1 MNRHPRQLGCTS
13 TAARG
18 AWQRGFR
25 AAVLRL
31 LVAAVFVDP
40 TAGLRPVRA
49 EDAVTGAA
57 GMREFLARHCA
68 DCHGDSKPEGDV
80 TLAWPADDA
89 GLLAQRKLWETAL
102 RRIEAGEMPPQ
113 DQPRPEAAD
122 AASFVAGMRQ
132 RYAEADLR
140 APADPGRVTMRR
152 LNRVE
157 YRNTIRD
164 LVGVDFDPTTDFPS
178 DEIGHGF
185 DTIGDVLTVSPL
197 LMERYLD
204 AAEAV
209 MERAIPSTPPPVVKR
224 RRQAQYTEP
233 ASPDVKRLIVAGFR
247 RMSTDGKGAIEL
259 GPINVPFEWEADGE
273 YELRTKVYAA
283 ADTPQPVRV
292 TLLVSGKDLP
302 QPTAQEDLARLSG
315 AVPRTARIVGS
326 FVVTGTSKET
336 ATEFTVRVPPLPGRD
351 RVLIAIEKPATDAR
365 EAAEANG
372 NADGK
377 DGEENKGSEE
387 TKSSGEE
394 QDGKDATIAPAT
406 TVFVEGLDLTGPL
419 DSRPATQKRLLAC
432 ATTGSQEDQTR
443 EVLGRF
449 LRRAF
454 RRRLEPGELDRHVAL
469 VDKAM
474 KAGSDWHAGVQ
485 FAMQAALCS
494 PKFLFHVESDDRP
507 DAEGVQSLDEF
518 QLASRLS
525 FFLWSTMPDDELLD
539 LADRGQLSEN
549 LDTQVRRMLAD
560 PRAAALVTS
569 FAMQWLQL
577 KRIEFISPDGELFPT
592 FNNDL
597 RTAMLQETELFVG
610 GVFHEDRSVLEL
622 LDADST
628 FVNAPLAKHYGLEDA
643 YRKAGGKGKDFRRVT
658 TADRTRGGLL
668 SQAGILTATSNPTRT
683 SPVKRGRWVLE
694 QLLGE
699 PPPPPPPNVP
709 ELEENEGVSTTASLR
724 ERMEVHRSNAACAG
738 CHARMDAIGFALENY
753 DAVGAFRTKDG
764 TFDID
769 AEGTFPN
776 GTSFSGPAGLKDV
789 LLAKKRE
796 FCRCLT
802 EKMMIFALGRGLEP
816 ADRSTIE
823 RIVDRLESQDY
834 KVSALVAGIVTSDA
848 FRQRR
853 GGGTVE

>member
-1 MNRHPRQLGCTS
+1 MNRSPRQLGCTS
-13 TAARG
+13 TAAHG
-18 AWQRGFR
+18 AWQGGFA

-31 LVAAVFVDP
+31 LVAAIFVAP
-40 TAGLRPVRA
+40 AASLRPVQA
-49 EDAVTGAA
+49 GDAMTAAA

-80 TLAWPADDA
+80 TLSWPADEA
-89 GLLAQRKLWETAL
+89 GLLAQRKLWETAV
-102 RRIEAGEMPPQ
+102 RRVETGEMPPQ
-113 DQPRPEAAD
+113 DQPRPEAAE

-132 RYAEADLR
+132 HYAEADLR

-178 DEIGHGF
+178 DEIGYGF
-185 DTIGDVLTVSPL
+185 DTIGDVLTISPL

-224 RRQAQYTEP
+224 HRQSQYTEP
-233 ASPDVKRLIVAGFR
+233 ASPDVKRLMVAGFR
-247 RMSTDGKGAIEL
+247 RMSTAGQDAIEL
-259 GPINVPFEWEADGE
+259 GPINAPFEWEADGE

-283 ADTPQPVRV
+283 PDAPQPVRV
-292 TLLVSGKDLP
+292 TLLVSGKELS
-302 QPTAQEDLARLSG
+302 QPDAQEDLDRLSG
-315 AVPRTARIVGS
+315 AVPRTARILGS
-326 FVVTGTSKET
+326 FVVTGTSKKT
-336 ATEFTVRVPPLPGRD
+336 SNEFTVRVPPLPGRD
-351 RVLIAIEKPATDAR
+351 RVLIAIEKPATDVT
-365 EAAEANG
+365 EAPETPG
-372 NADGK
+372 NK
-377 DGEENKGSEE
+377 DGEEAKD
-387 TKSSGEE
+387 GEQTTDDKE
-394 QDGKDATIAPAT
+394 PSVAPST
-406 TVFVEGLDLTGPL
+406 TVFVESLDLSGPL
-419 DSRPATQKRLLAC
+419 DSRPATQRRLLAC
-432 ATTGSQEDQTR
+432 ATTASQEDQTR

-449 LRRAF
+449 LRRSF

-469 VDKAM
+469 VDRMIESGGA
-474 KAGSDWHAGVQ
+474 WHAGVQ

-494 PKFLFHVESDDRP
+494 PKFLFHVESDDMP
-507 DAEGVQSLDEF
+507 DADGVQSLDEF
-518 QLASRLS
+518 QLASRLAY
-525 FFLWSTMPDDELLD
+525 FLWSTMPDDELLD
-539 LADRGQLSEN
+539 LAEQERLSEN
-549 LDTQVRRMLAD
+549 LDAQVRRMLAD
-560 PRAAALVTS
+560 PRAGALVTS

-577 KRIEFISPDGELFPT
+577 QRIEFISPDGELFPK

-597 RTAMLQETELFVG
+597 RTAMLRETELFVG

-622 LDADST
+622 IDAEST
-628 FVNAPLAKHYGLEDA
+628 FVNAPLAKHYGLEQA
-643 YRKAGGKGKDFRRVT
+643 YRKAGGKGKDFQRVT

-709 ELEENEGVSTTASLR
+709 ELEENEGESATASLR
-724 ERMEVHRSNAACAG
+724 ERMEVHRRNAACAG

-769 AEGTFPN
+769 ADGTFPD

-789 LLAKKRE
+789 LLKKKRE

-802 EKMMIFALGRGLEP
+802 EKMMTFALGRGLEP
-816 ADRSTIE
+816 ADRPTVE
-823 RIVDRLESQDY
+823 RIVDRLESHDH

-853 GGGTVE
+853 GGATAE

>member
-1 MNRHPRQLGCTS
+1 MPRHPRQPGSTS

-18 AWQRGFR
+18 AWRR
-25 AAVLRL
+25 SLHVAVPW
-31 LVAAVFVDP
+31 LVVVTVFTP
-40 TAGLRPVRA
+40 AAGLQPAQAGDDVA
-49 EDAVTGAA
+49 GAA
-57 GMREFLARHCA
+57 GMRAFLARYCA
-68 DCHGDSKPEGDV
+68 GCHGDNRPEGDV
-80 TLAWPADDA
+80 TLSWPADDA
-89 GLLAQRKLWETAL
+89 GLLAQRKLWETAV
-102 RRIEAGEMPPQ
+102 RRVETGEMPPQ
-113 DQPRPEAAD
+113 DQPRPEATE
-122 AASFVAGMRQ
+122 AAAFVAGMRQ

-197 LMERYLD
+197 LMERYID

-209 MERAIPSTPPPVVKR
+209 MERAIPSTSPPVQKR
-224 RRQAQYTEP
+224 RRQSQYTEP

-247 RMSTDGKGAIEL
+247 RMSNAGKDSLEL
-259 GPINVPFEWEADGE
+259 GPISAPFEWEADGE
-273 YELRTKVYAA
+273 YELRTTVYAA
-283 ADTPQPVRV
+283 ADAPQPVRL

-302 QPTAQEDLARLSG
+302 QPAAQEDLDRLSG
-315 AVPRTARIVGS
+315 SVPRTARILGS
-326 FVVTGTSKET
+326 FVVTGTSRQT
-336 ATEFTVRVPPLPGRD
+336 AEKFTVRLPPLAGRD
-351 RVLIAIEKPATDAR
+351 RMLIAIEKPATEIT
-365 EAAEANG
+365 EATN
-372 NADGK
+372 
-377 DGEENKGSEE
+377 GEETE
-387 TKSSGEE
+387 
-394 QDGKDATIAPAT
+394 DIPAT
-406 TVFVEGLDLTGPL
+406 TVFVEGLELSGPL

-469 VDKAM
+469 VEKAV
-474 KAGSDWHAGVQ
+474 KAGRGWHEGVQ

-507 DAEGVQSLDEF
+507 DADGVQSLDDF

-525 FFLWSTMPDDELLD
+525 YFLWSTMPDDELLD

-549 LDTQVRRMLAD
+549 LDAQVRRMLAD

-577 KRIEFISPDGELFPT
+577 KRIEFISPDGGLFPT

-597 RTAMLQETELFVG
+597 RTAMIQETELFVG
-610 GVFHEDRSVLEL
+610 DVFQEDRSVLEL
-622 LDADST
+622 IDADST
-628 FVNAPLAKHYGLEDA
+628 FVNAPLAKHYGLEEA
-643 YRKAGGKGKDFRRVT
+643 YRKAGGKGKDFRRVP

-668 SQAGILTATSNPTRT
+668 AQAGILTATSNPTRT

-709 ELEENEGVSTTASLR
+709 ELEENEGDSATASLR
-724 ERMEVHRSNAACAG
+724 ERMEVHRRSAACAG

-769 AEGTFPN
+769 ADGMFPD
-776 GTSFSGPAGLKDV
+776 GTSFSGPAGLKDF

-802 EKMMIFALGRGLEP
+802 EKMMTFALGRGLEP
-816 ADRSTIE
+816 TDRSTIE

-834 KVSALVAGIVTSDA
+834 KVSILVAGIVTSDA

-853 GGGTVE
+853 GGGTGE

>member
-1 MNRHPRQLGCTS
+1 
-13 TAARG
+13 
-18 AWQRGFR
+18 
-25 AAVLRL
+25 
-31 LVAAVFVDP
+31 
-40 TAGLRPVRA
+40 
-49 EDAVTGAA
+49 
-57 GMREFLARHCA
+57 
-68 DCHGDSKPEGDV
+68 
-80 TLAWPADDA
+80 
-89 GLLAQRKLWETAL
+89 
-102 RRIEAGEMPPQ
+102 MPPQ
-113 DQPRPEAAD
+113 DQPRPEAAE

-164 LVGVDFDPTTDFPS
+164 LAGVDFDPTTDFPS
-178 DEIGHGF
+178 DEIGYGF

-233 ASPDVKRLIVAGFR
+233 ASPDGKRLMVAGFR
-247 RMSTDGKGAIEL
+247 RMSTAGKAAIEL
-259 GPINVPFEWEADGE
+259 GPINAPFEWEADGE
-273 YELRTKVYAA
+273 YELHTKVYAA
-283 ADTPQPVRV
+283 ADAPQPVRV

-302 QPTAQEDLARLSG
+302 QPAAQEDLDRLSG
-315 AVPRTARIVGS
+315 AVPRTARILGS
-326 FVVTGTSKET
+326 FVVTGTSKQT
-336 ATEFTVRVPPLPGRD
+336 ANDFTVRVPPLLGRD
-351 RVLIAIEKPATDAR
+351 RLLIAIEKPTMVAIRAPENTEATD
-365 EAAEANG
+365 
-372 NADGK
+372 
-377 DGEENKGSEE
+377 SEE
-387 TKSSGEE
+387 TT
-394 QDGKDATIAPAT
+394 DAPAT
-406 TVFVEGLDLTGPL
+406 TVFVEGLNLSGPL
-419 DSRPATQKRLLAC
+419 DSRPATQKQLLAC
-432 ATTGSQEDQTR
+432 AATGSQEDQTR

-454 RRRLEPGELDRHVAL
+454 RRRVEPGELDRHVAL
-469 VDKAM
+469 VDKAV
-474 KAGSDWHAGVQ
+474 KSGRDWHAGVQ

-494 PKFLFHVESDDRP
+494 PKFLFHVESDDQP
-507 DAEGVQSLDEF
+507 DAEGVHSLDEF

-549 LDTQVRRMLAD
+549 LGTQVRRMLAD

-622 LDADST
+622 IDADST

-643 YRKAGGKGKDFRRVT
+643 YRKAGGKGKEFRRVT

-694 QLLGE
+694 QMLGE

-724 ERMEVHRSNAACAG
+724 ERMEMHRRNAACAG

-753 DAVGAFRTKDG
+753 DAVGAFRTDDG

-769 AEGTFPN
+769 ADGTFPD

-802 EKMMIFALGRGLEP
+802 EKMMTFALGRGLQP
-816 ADRSTIE
+816 ADRPTIE
-823 RIVDRLESQDY
+823 RVVDRLESQDY

-853 GGGTVE
+853 GGATGE

>member
-18 AWQRGFR
+18 AWRRGVR
-25 AAVLRL
+25 MPVPWLVVVAVL
-31 LVAAVFVDP
+31 VDP

-68 DCHGDSKPEGDV
+68 DCHGESKPEGDV
-80 TLAWPADDA
+80 TLSWPADDA
-89 GLLAQRKLWETAL
+89 GLLAQRTLWETAL
-102 RRIEAGEMPPQ
+102 RRVEAGEMPPQ
-113 DQPRPEAAD
+113 DQPRPEAAE

-164 LVGVDFDPTTDFPS
+164 LAGVDFDPTTDFPS

-209 MERAIPSTPPPVVKR
+209 MERAIPSTPPPVAKR

-233 ASPDVKRLIVAGFR
+233 ASPDVKRLLMVAGFR
-247 RMSTDGKGAIEL
+247 RMSTAGKGAIEL
-259 GPINVPFEWEADGE
+259 GPINAPFEWEADGE

-283 ADTPQPVRV
+283 ADSPQPVRV

-302 QPTAQEDLARLSG
+302 QPATQEDRDRLSG
-315 AVPRTARIVGS
+315 SVPRMARMLES
-326 FVVTGTSKET
+326 FVVTGTSKQT
-336 ATEFTVRVPPLPGRD
+336 ANEFTVRVPPLPGRD
-351 RVLIAIEKPATDAR
+351 RVLIAIEKPAMETIEAPENTEGTD
-365 EAAEANG
+365 
-372 NADGK
+372 
-377 DGEENKGSEE
+377 SEE
-387 TKSSGEE
+387 TT
-394 QDGKDATIAPAT
+394 DAPAT
-406 TVFVEGLDLTGPL
+406 TVFVEGLDLSGPL

-432 ATTGSQEDQTR
+432 AATGSQEDQTR

-454 RRRLEPGELDRHVAL
+454 RRRVEPGELDRHAAL
-469 VDKAM
+469 VDKAV
-474 KAGSDWHAGVQ
+474 KSGRDWHAGVQ

-494 PKFLFHVESDDRP
+494 PKFLFHVESDDQL

-549 LDTQVRRMLAD
+549 LDAQVRRMLAD

-610 GVFHEDRSVLEL
+610 GVFREDRSVLEL
-622 LDADST
+622 IDADST

-643 YRKAGGKGKDFRRVT
+643 YRKAGGKGKDFHRVP

-724 ERMEVHRSNAACAG
+724 ERMEVHRTNAACAG

-753 DAVGAFRTKDG
+753 DAVGAFRTNDG

-769 AEGTFPN
+769 SDGTFPD

-789 LLAKKRE
+789 LLVKKRD
-796 FCRCLT
+796 FCRCMT
-802 EKMMIFALGRGLEP
+802 EKMMTFALGRGLEP
-816 ADRSTIE
+816 ADRPTIE
-823 RIVDRLESQDY
+823 RVVDRLESQDY

-853 GGGTVE
+853 GGATVE

>member
-18 AWQRGFR
+18 AGRRGVR
-25 AAVLRL
+25 MAVPW
-31 LVAAVFVDP
+31 LVVVAVFVAP
-40 TAGLRPVRA
+40 TAGLRLVRA
-49 EDAVTGAA
+49 EDAVTDSAD
-57 GMREFLARHCA
+57 MREFLARHCA

-80 TLAWPADDA
+80 TLSWPADDA

-102 RRIEAGEMPPQ
+102 RRVEAGEMPPQ
-113 DQPRPEAAD
+113 DQPRPEAAE
-122 AASFVAGMRQ
+122 AASFAAGMRQ

-224 RRQAQYTEP
+224 RRQAKYTEP

-259 GPINVPFEWEADGE
+259 GPINAPFEWEADGE

-283 ADTPQPVRV
+283 AATPQPVRV
-292 TLLVSGKDLP
+292 TLLVSGKELP
-302 QPTAQEDLARLSG
+302 QPAAQEDLDRLSG
-315 AVPRTARIVGS
+315 SVPRTARILGS

-336 ATEFTVRVPPLPGRD
+336 ANEFTVRVPPLPGRD
-351 RVLIAIEKPATDAR
+351 RVLIAIEKPATETR
-365 EAAEANG
+365 ESPENTEATN
-372 NADGK
+372 
-377 DGEENKGSEE
+377 GEE
-387 TKSSGEE
+387 TT
-394 QDGKDATIAPAT
+394 DIPAT
-406 TVFVEGLDLTGPL
+406 TVFVEGLELSGPL
-419 DSRPATQKRLLAC
+419 DSRPASQKRLLASA
-432 ATTGSQEDQTR
+432 ATSSPEDQTR

-454 RRRLEPGELDRHVAL
+454 RRRVEPGELDRHVAL
-469 VDKAM
+469 VDKAV
-474 KAGSDWHAGVQ
+474 KSGRDWHAGVQ

-549 LDTQVRRMLAD
+549 LDAQVRRMLAD
-560 PRAAALVTS
+560 PRAGALVTS

-622 LDADST
+622 IDADST

-643 YRKAGGKGKDFRRVT
+643 YRKAGGKGKDFHRVP

-709 ELEENEGVSTTASLR
+709 ELEENEGASTTASLR
-724 ERMEVHRSNAACAG
+724 ERMEVHRRNAACAG

-769 AEGTFPN
+769 ADGTFPN

-802 EKMMIFALGRGLEP
+802 EKMMTFALGRGLEP
-816 ADRSTIE
+816 ADRPTIE

>member
-1 MNRHPRQLGCTS
+1 MTRSPRQLGCTS
-13 TAARG
+13 TAAHG
-18 AWQRGFR
+18 GWQCGFA

-31 LVAAVFVDP
+31 VVAAIFV
-40 TAGLRPVRA
+40 ASAASLRPVQA
-49 EDAVTGAA
+49 GDDITGAA
-57 GMREFLARHCA
+57 GMREFLARHCT

-80 TLAWPADDA
+80 TLSWPADEA
-89 GLLAQRKLWETAL
+89 SLLAQRKLWETAV
-102 RRIEAGEMPPQ
+102 RRVETGEMPPQ
-113 DQPRPEAAD
+113 DQPRPEAAE

-178 DEIGHGF
+178 DEIGYGF
-185 DTIGDVLTVSPL
+185 DTIGDVLTISPL

-209 MERAIPSTPPPVVKR
+209 MERAIPSTPPPVGNR
-224 RRQAQYTEP
+224 RRQSQYTEP
-233 ASPDVKRLIVAGFR
+233 ASPDVKRLMVAGFR
-247 RMSTDGKGAIEL
+247 RMSTAGQDAIEL
-259 GPINVPFEWEADGE
+259 GPINAPFEWEADGE

-283 ADTPQPVRV
+283 PDAPQPVRV
-292 TLLVSGKDLP
+292 TLLVSGKELP
-302 QPTAQEDLARLSG
+302 QPAAQEDLDRLSG
-315 AVPRTARIVGS
+315 AVPRTARILGS
-326 FVVTGTSKET
+326 FVVTGTSKKT
-336 ATEFTVRVPPLPGRD
+336 SNAFTVRVPPLPGRD
-351 RVLIAIEKPATDAR
+351 RVLIAIEKPASDAI
-365 EAAEANG
+365 EAPEATG
-372 NADGK
+372 NK
-377 DGEENKGSEE
+377 DGEEIKDGEQTKDEKE
-387 TKSSGEE
+387 TTDDKEPSV
-394 QDGKDATIAPAT
+394 APST
-406 TVFVEGLDLTGPL
+406 TVFVEGLDLSGPL

-432 ATTGSQEDQTR
+432 AATGSQEDQTR

-474 KAGSDWHAGVQ
+474 KSGRDWHAGVQ

-507 DAEGVQSLDEF
+507 DADGVQSLDEF
-518 QLASRLS
+518 QLASRLAY
-525 FFLWSTMPDDELLD
+525 FLWSTMPDDELLD
-539 LADRGQLSEN
+539 LAEQGRLSEN
-549 LDTQVRRMLAD
+549 LDAQVRRMLAD
-560 PRAAALVTS
+560 PRAGTLVTS

-577 KRIEFISPDGELFPT
+577 QRIEFISPDGELFPK

-622 LDADST
+622 IDADST
-628 FVNAPLAKHYGLEDA
+628 FVNAPLAKHYGLERA
-643 YRKAGGKGKDFRRVT
+643 YRKAGGKGKDFHRVT

-709 ELEENEGVSTTASLR
+709 ELQENEGESATASLR
-724 ERMEVHRSNAACAG
+724 ERMEVHRKNAACAG

-753 DAVGAFRTKDG
+753 DAVGAFRTRDG
-764 TFDID
+764 TFDIN
-769 AEGTFPN
+769 AEGMFPD

-789 LLAKKRE
+789 LLAKKRD

-802 EKMMIFALGRGLEP
+802 EKMMTFALGRGLEP
-816 ADRSTIE
+816 ADRPTVE
-823 RIVDRLESQDY
+823 RIVDRLESQDH
-834 KVSALVAGIVTSDA
+834 KVSVLVAGIVTSDA

>member
-1 MNRHPRQLGCTS
+1 MNRHPRQPGSTS
-13 TAARG
+13 TITRSTWWRG
-18 AWQRGFR
+18 CDVGVHWLLTFVVFGP
-25 AAVLRL
+25 AV
-31 LVAAVFVDP
+31 
-40 TAGLRPVRA
+40 GLRTVQGG
-49 EDAVTGAA
+49 DAVTGAS
-57 GMREFLARHCA
+57 GMRAFLDRHCA

-80 TLAWPADDA
+80 TLSWPADDA
-89 GLLAQRKLWETAL
+89 SLLAQRKLWETAL

-113 DQPRPEAAD
+113 DQPRPEAAET
-122 AASFVAGMRQ
+122 ASFVAGMRQ

-140 APADPGRVTMRR
+140 TPADPGRVTMRR

-209 MERAIPSTPPPVVKR
+209 MERAIPTTPPPVVKR

-259 GPINVPFEWEADGE
+259 GPINAPFEWEADGE

-283 ADTPQPVRV
+283 VDAPQPVRV

-302 QPTAQEDLARLSG
+302 QPAAQEDIDRLSG
-315 AVPRTARIVGS
+315 SVPRTALILGS

-336 ATEFTVRVPPLPGRD
+336 ANEFTVRVPPLPGRD
-351 RVLIAIEKPATDAR
+351 RVLIAIEKPATETI
-365 EAAEANG
+365 EAAEANE
-372 NADGK
+372 NAD
-377 DGEENKGSEE
+377 
-387 TKSSGEE
+387 
-394 QDGKDATIAPAT
+394 ATNARAT
-406 TVFVEGLDLTGPL
+406 TVFVEGLDHSGPL

-432 ATTGSQEDQTR
+432 TVTGSQEDQTR

-469 VDKAM
+469 VDNAVKS
-474 KAGSDWHAGVQ
+474 GRDWHAGVQ

-507 DAEGVQSLDEF
+507 DADGVQSLDEF

-549 LDTQVRRMLAD
+549 LDAQVRRMLAD

-643 YRKAGGKGKDFRRVT
+643 YRKAGGNGKDFRRVT

-753 DAVGAFRTKDG
+753 DAAGAFRTKDG

-823 RIVDRLESQDY
+823 RIVDRLESEDY

-853 GGGTVE
+853 GGGTGE

>member
-1 MNRHPRQLGCTS
+1 MNRHPPLLDCTS
-13 TAARG
+13 TAAHR
-18 AWQRGFR
+18 ARRRGFR
-25 AAVLRL
+25 AVVLW
-31 LVAAVFVDP
+31 LVALTIVESA
-40 TAGLRPVRA
+40 ARRLPVRA
-49 EDAVTGAA
+49 EDAVTDSAD
-57 GMREFLARHCA
+57 MREFLARHCA

-80 TLAWPADDA
+80 TLSWPADNA

-102 RRIEAGEMPPQ
+102 RRVEAGEMPPQ
-113 DQPRPEAAD
+113 DQPRPEAAE

-209 MERAIPSTPPPVVKR
+209 MERAIPTTPPPVVKR
-224 RRQAQYTEP
+224 RRQAKYTEP

-259 GPINVPFEWEADGE
+259 GPINAPFEWEADGE

-283 ADTPQPVRV
+283 VDAPQPVRV
-292 TLLVSGKDLP
+292 TLLVSGKELP
-302 QPTAQEDLARLSG
+302 QPAAQKDLDRLSG
-315 AVPRTARIVGS
+315 SVPRTSRILGS
-326 FVVTGTSKET
+326 FVVTGTSKQT
-336 ATEFTVRVPPLPGRD
+336 ANEFTVRVPPLPGRD
-351 RVLIAIEKPATDAR
+351 RVLIAIEKPATETR
-365 EAAEANG
+365 ESP
-372 NADGK
+372 
-377 DGEENKGSEE
+377 ENTEGTNVEE
-387 TKSSGEE
+387 TT
-394 QDGKDATIAPAT
+394 DAPST

-419 DSRPATQKRLLAC
+419 DSRPAPQKRLLAC
-432 ATTGSQEDQTR
+432 AATGSLEDQTR

-454 RRRLEPGELDRHVAL
+454 RRRVEPGELDRHVAL
-469 VDKAM
+469 VDKAV
-474 KAGSDWHAGVQ
+474 KSGRDWHAGVQ

-494 PKFLFHVESDDRP
+494 PKFLFHVESDDQP
-507 DAEGVQSLDEF
+507 DDDGVQSLDEF

-539 LADRGQLSEN
+539 LADRGQLSEK

-622 LDADST
+622 IDADST

-643 YRKAGGKGKDFRRVT
+643 YRKAGGKGKDFHRVP

-709 ELEENEGVSTTASLR
+709 ELEENEGESATASLR
-724 ERMEVHRSNAACAG
+724 ERMEVHRRDAACAG

-769 AEGTFPN
+769 ADGTFPN

-816 ADRSTIE
+816 ADRPTIE
-823 RIVDRLESQDY
+823 QVVDRLESQDY
-834 KVSALVAGIVTSDA
+834 KVSVLVAGIVTSDA

-853 GGGTVE
+853 GGGPVE